1 MEAVILPC
9 LTSPIRSCKIASKN
23 IAGVKANFHMEKA
36 MLISLR
42 LEAAS
47 LNICNQQSCGCTCYL
62 QRYQINFIYKRPI
75 IPYIFMI

>member
-36 MLISLR
+36 ILISLR
-42 LEAAS
+42 LEVAS
-47 LNICNQQSCGCTCYL
+47 LNICNQQS
-62 QRYQINFIYKRPI
+62 
-75 IPYIFMI
+75 